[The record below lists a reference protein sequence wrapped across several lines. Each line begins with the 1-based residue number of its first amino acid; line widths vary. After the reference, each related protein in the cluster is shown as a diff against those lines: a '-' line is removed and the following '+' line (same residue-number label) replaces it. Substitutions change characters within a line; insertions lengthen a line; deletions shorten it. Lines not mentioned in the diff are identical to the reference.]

1 MKSETASKIIK
12 QTTADYDQIAVD
24 FNQTRQY
31 LWPGMEKFKIEVKAG
46 DRILDLGCGNGKL
59 RLLFKD
65 LVVEYVGVD
74 NSQQQLEFAK
84 RRDDFKIANQ
94 EFIKAE
100 VFELPFAS
108 DSFDEVFC
116 LAVLHHVPGGKR
128 REQTLKEIKRVLKP
142 DGKLIM
148 TNWNRW
154 QRQYL
159 HYIIKQGWEKIFKG
173 SELDFKDIYL
183 PWMGGTVKRYYHAFT
198 LGELKRLVAG
208 SGLKVEYN
216 KLWFWSG
223 QETSSWRYLKAAN
236 IVTMAKKC

>member
-12 QTTADYDQIAVD
+12 QTTNDYDQIAVD

-31 LWPGMEKFKIEVKAG
+31 LWPGMDKFKQEVHNG
-46 DRILDLGCGNGKL
+46 DKILDLGCGNGKL

-65 LVVEYVGVD
+65 LAVEYIGVD

-84 RRDDFKIANQ
+84 CRDDFKIVNQ

-108 DSFDEVFC
+108 DSFNEIFC
-116 LAVLHHVPGGKR
+116 LAVLHHIPGRKR

-142 DGKLIM
+142 GGKLIM

-154 QRQYL
+154 QKQYL
-159 HYIIKQGWEKIFKG
+159 HYIIKHGWEKIFKG

-183 PWMGGTVKRYYHAFT
+183 PWMDGTVKRYYHAFT
-198 LGELKRLVAG
+198 LAELRKLVIE
-208 SGLKVEYN
+208 SGLKLEHN

-223 QETSSWRYLKAAN
+223 QEAKSWQYLKAAN